1 MLLLHKYNKN
11 MKFNFENK
19 TDEELAKLIANGDDV
34 AALAFDEIYS
44 RNSPKLYT
52 YCRRIFENN
61 QISQDIFQESFI
73 KFYESCRKNHE
84 MTNVA
89 GFLIKIARNLSL
101 NEKNRKKA
109 EFVFIEDIDFPSYD
123 NEYEVD
129 VNKNIIDTA
138 LQSLPKK
145 YREIIILKEY
155 LDMTYDDIR
164 KILDLT
170 PSMVRIRIFRAKNK
184 LRDLLAPYK
193 NELNRKN

>member
-1 MLLLHKYNKN
+1 

-19 TDEELAKLIANGDDV
+19 SDEELAKLIAKSDDL
-34 AALAFDEIYS
+34 AAYAFEEIYS
-44 RNSPKLYT
+44 RNSSKLYT
-52 YCRRIFENN
+52 YCKKIFVNV
-61 QISQDIFQESFI
+61 QISQDIFQETFI
-73 KFYESCRKNHE
+73 KFYEICQKNQE

-89 GFLIKIARNLSL
+89 GLLIKIARNLSL

-109 EFVFIEDIDFPSYD
+109 NFVFIDEIDLPYYD
-123 NEYEVD
+123 NDFEVD
-129 VNKNIIDTA
+129 LNKKIIDTA
-138 LQSLPKK
+138 LQTLPQK

-155 LDMTYDDIR
+155 LEMSYDEVG
-164 KILDLT
+164 KVLDLT